1 MKLSLATC
9 LGIALLAP
17 TLAFAQQNCDKPRND
32 FDGLYCLN
40 KIYAQTDA
48 DLNLA
53 YKELSDALPEA
64 DRNTLKSRQI
74 AWIKQRNAS
83 CSKRIDD
90 GFYVNLG
97 CATKTTKERLEVLQE
112 RTRECKS
119 SGCLPSKL

>member
-1 MKLSLATC
+1 MKLSLVAG
-9 LGIALLAP
+9 LILLAP
-17 TLAFAQQNCDKPRND
+17 ALAFAQQNCDKPRND

-48 DLNLA
+48 DLNQA
-53 YKELSDALPEA
+53 YKELSEALPEA
-64 DRNTLKSRQI
+64 DKNTLKSRQI
-74 AWIKQRNAS
+74 AWIKQRNAT
-83 CSKRIDD
+83 CSRKMDD